1 LNPEILDID
10 LAEHERV
17 IADAI
22 VDVATELRLSDP
34 TELLLL
40 VRGEQ
45 EANIADLVN
54 SSSELFFKK
63 GTLRYAL
70 AADCALSWGSTPS
83 VTLDM
88 EFRHDHVTAFFRLTL
103 AGQRARVELLDVMSD
118 DERAGTPYGEP
129 PERLRGALADA
140 KLS

>member
-1 LNPEILDID
+1 MKPDALEID

-17 IADAI
+17 IADAM

-34 TELLLL
+34 TEFILL

-45 EANIADLVN
+45 EANIADLVT

-63 GTLRYAL
+63 GSLRYAL

-88 EFRHDHVTAFFRLTL
+88 EFRHDRVTAFFRLTL
-103 AGQRARVELLDVMSD
+103 GGQRARVEVLDVTSED
-118 DERAGTPYGEP
+118 DGAAQGDAA
-129 PERLRGALADA
+129 ERLRCALAGA

>member
-1 LNPEILDID
+1 MKAENLDMD

-34 TELLLL
+34 TEFILL

-63 GTLRYAL
+63 GSLRYAL
-70 AADCALSWGSTPS
+70 AADCVLSWGSTPS

-88 EFRHDHVTAFFRLTL
+88 EFRHDRVTAFFRLTL
-103 AGQRARVELLDVMSD
+103 AGHRARVELLEVLNED
-118 DERAGTPYGEP
+118 DEGTYDNPA
-129 PERLRGALADA
+129 ERLRNALAGA
-140 KLS
+140 RLQ

>member
-1 LNPEILDID
+1 MSPEPLEIA
-10 LAEHERV
+10 LADHERV

-22 VDVATELRLSDP
+22 KEVASELRLSDP
-34 TELLLL
+34 TEFILL

-63 GTLRYAL
+63 GSLRYAL
-70 AADCALSWGSTPS
+70 AADCSLSWGSTPS

-88 EFRHDHVTAFFRLTL
+88 EFRHARVTAFFRLTL
-103 AGQRARVELLDVMSD
+103 GGARASVEVLDVLIEA
-118 DERAGTPYGEP
+118 DESEAT
-129 PERLRGALADA
+129 ERLRDALADA
-140 KLS
+140 RLT

>member
-1 LNPEILDID
+1 MNAEIFDID

-34 TELLLL
+34 TEFILL

-63 GTLRYAL
+63 GSLRYAL
-70 AADCALSWGSTPS
+70 AADCSLSWGSTPS

-88 EFRHDHVTAFFRLTL
+88 EFRYNHVTAFFRLTL
-103 AGQRARVELLDVMSD
+103 CGQRARVELVDVF
-118 DERAGTPYGEP
+118 DEDEAAASRDQPAA
-129 PERLRGALADA
+129 RLRRALADA
-140 KLS
+140 KLR

>member
-1 LNPEILDID
+1 MTLTPLEID

-34 TELLLL
+34 TEFILL

-63 GTLRYAL
+63 GSLRYAL

-88 EFRHDHVTAFFRLTL
+88 EFRHDDVTAFFRLTL
-103 AGQRARVELLDVMSD
+103 AGQRARVEVLDVMSED
-118 DERAGTPYGEP
+118 RGRPCDSPA
-129 PERLRGALADA
+129 ERLRCALADA
-140 KLS
+140 RLP

>member
-1 LNPEILDID
+1 MKPDALEID

-34 TELLLL
+34 TEFILL

-63 GTLRYAL
+63 GSLRYAL

-88 EFRHDHVTAFFRLTL
+88 EFRHDRVTAFFRLTL
-103 AGQRARVELLDVMSD
+103 GGLRARVEVLDVTSE
-118 DERAGTPYGEP
+118 DEGPAQANPA
-129 PERLRGALADA
+129 ERLRCALAGA

>member
-1 LNPEILDID
+1 MNAEPLEIT

-34 TELLLL
+34 TEFILL

-54 SSSELFFKK
+54 SSSELFFQK
-63 GTLRYAL
+63 GSLRYAL
-70 AADCALSWGSTPS
+70 AADCSLSWGSTPS

-88 EFRHDHVTAFFRLTL
+88 EFRYDRVTAFFRLTL
-103 AGQRARVELLDVMSD
+103 GGQRARVEVLEVLIEADKGATSGH
-118 DERAGTPYGEP
+118 EAAEPLRA
-129 PERLRGALADA
+129 ALAA
-140 KLS
+140 ARLL

>member
-1 LNPEILDID
+1 MTPLSLETT
-10 LAEHERV
+10 LADHERV

-22 VDVATELRLSDP
+22 VEVATELRLSDP
-34 TELLLL
+34 TEFILL

-63 GTLRYAL
+63 GSLRYAL
-70 AADCALSWGSTPS
+70 NADCSLSWGSTPS

-88 EFRHDHVTAFFRLTL
+88 EFRHDRVTAFFRLTL
-103 AGQRARVELLDVMSD
+103 GGSRARVEVLDVLIEA
-118 DERAGTPYGEP
+118 DEADAA
-129 PERLRGALADA
+129 ERLRGALADA
-140 KLS
+140 RLL